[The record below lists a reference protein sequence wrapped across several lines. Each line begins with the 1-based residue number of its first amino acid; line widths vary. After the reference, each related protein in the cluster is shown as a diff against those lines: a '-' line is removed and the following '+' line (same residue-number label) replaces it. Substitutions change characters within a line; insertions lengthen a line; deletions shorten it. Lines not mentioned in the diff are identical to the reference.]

1 MYWQNTS
8 FQAPEQRLF
17 GTKMAEKPQHL
28 LVLVTCRGSIT
39 AKKIANEVVRQ
50 KVGACVQVINGVQS
64 FYRWVGKVENA
75 EEQLLL
81 IKTTGDAYE
90 DLEKCIKRLH
100 PYELPEII
108 AVPISTGLTDYLSW
122 IEDCTK
128 P

>member
-1 MYWQNTS
+1 
-8 FQAPEQRLF
+8 
-17 GTKMAEKPQHL
+17 MAEKPQHL
-28 LVLVTCRGSIT
+28 LVLTTCRGSIT
-39 AKKIANEVVRQ
+39 AKKIANEVVLQ
-50 KVGACVQVINGVQS
+50 KVGACVQIINGVQS
-64 FYRWVGKVENA
+64 FYRWVGKVEKS

-81 IKTTGDAYE
+81 IKTTSDAYE

-100 PYELPEII
+100 PFELPEII